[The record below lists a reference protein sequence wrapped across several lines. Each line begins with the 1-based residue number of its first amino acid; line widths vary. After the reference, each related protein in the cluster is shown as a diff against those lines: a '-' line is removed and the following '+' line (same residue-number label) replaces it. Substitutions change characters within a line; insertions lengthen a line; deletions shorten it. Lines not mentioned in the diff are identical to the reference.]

1 MMRSSKNEH
10 SLINEFEV
18 QITKQCCLTEVL
30 RNAIRCI
37 SFYHMYRD
45 IARFD
50 YISMDPMFLQQTFLI
65 STICIQDY
73 RSYVQWSESIRDWDI
88 IIKLARYAE

>member
-1 MMRSSKNEH
+1 
-10 SLINEFEV
+10 
-18 QITKQCCLTEVL
+18 
-30 RNAIRCI
+30 
-37 SFYHMYRD
+37 MYRD